1 MLAGETLITLGAA
14 LGVGSHLGY
23 FIHGEHHLHSVRL
36 LILLLT
42 APICIFVVIARS
54 DEHISNAAAGQKTGL
69 IVVSYLGS
77 LTTSILI
84 YRVFAHPLRNFP
96 GPFAAKLTKLSHVIR
111 LARSSDNYLQA
122 DRLHKIYGDIV
133 RQVSCCFFK
142 FLTRR

>member
-1 MLAGETLITLGAA
+1 
-14 LGVGSHLGY
+14 VGSHLGY

-96 GPFAAKLTKLSHVIR
+96 GPFVAKLTKLSHVIR

-133 RQVSCCFFK
+133 RQVSCFFK